1 MTIQKKDKT
10 KKTPRLQTNE
20 DGKTFEFPTTMLSI
34 CSLANCCL
42 VPKSNNLVLE
52 PLSSDC
58 LMSSNALS
66 PKT

>member
-1 MTIQKKDKT
+1 MTIQKKTKQ
-10 KKTPRLQTNE
+10 KKTPRLQTNKG
-20 DGKTFEFPTTMLSI
+20 GKTFPTTMLSI

-58 LMSSNALS
+58 LISSNALS